1 MTQRE
6 DLRSDPNGA
15 LSTDEH
21 PRGETESTIARIFG
35 EMLGISSLPRMASFF
50 DLGLDSVAV
59 TVACARLEQ
68 ATGIR
73 VRFTQLFRTPTV
85 AQLATWIDA
94 HDSGNDAP
102 RTSVAPPAERNA
114 ELVAITPMQAH
125 TVPMDIVPRF
135 AWWFDGQVDDVA
147 LAAAATDVHRRHQ
160 ALHAKYL
167 YEPDLGLA
175 EVPADPGQARF
186 QRLPE
191 QDDDGAAGDALWE
204 ALEHPLHIDQGEVW
218 RCVIVHS
225 RQSSRTLFGVA
236 AHHAAFDGRSLEIMT
251 AELSAAYSARA
262 AGRAP
267 QWSGRTATLA
277 EMAADYRH
285 QLRTQ
290 DAEAQRRYWLNELR
304 DLPPCR
310 LPGRKDGPT
319 EPSGPAADFSFTV
332 SKTRLRAWDDYAS
345 ANGMPP
351 SVGMVAVY
359 VQSLIRA
366 GAPHDLG
373 LMVSIGNKAGAM
385 IDATITTR
393 VGNILLRPNG
403 PFRSGPHLLARIR
416 DSYLQGMAAR
426 DVLLDMKQMA
436 SILGAFGGLEAMF
449 IGKPAVV
456 YNSVPTLSLGE
467 VPGVMDSRNDDWT
480 ASVHDFVLEVLP
492 VPDGLE
498 MHLVVRTDLYE
509 GSLANELGKHFAD
522 IIDNGPKQLEAETAG

>member
-6 DLRSDPNGA
+6 DLRRDASGV
-15 LSTDEH
+15 LSTDES
-21 PRGETESTIARIFG
+21 PQGETESTVARIFG
-35 EMLGISSLPRMASFF
+35 EMLGVSSLPRMASFF

-85 AQLATWIDA
+85 AQLAAWIDA
-94 HDSGNDAP
+94 SGGNGGP
-102 RTSVAPPAERNA
+102 STPVAPSADRSA

-135 AWWFDGQVDDVA
+135 AWWFDGRLDEVA
-147 LAAAATDVHRRHQ
+147 LATAATDVHRRHQ
-160 ALHAKYL
+160 ALHARYL
-167 YEPDLGLA
+167 FEPDLGLA
-175 EVPADPGQARF
+175 EVPTDPGQARF
-186 QRLPE
+186 QRLAE
-191 QDDDGAAGDALWE
+191 HEDDGTASDALWQ
-204 ALEHPLHIDQGEVW
+204 ALEQPLHIDQGEVW
-218 RCVIVHS
+218 RCVVVRS
-225 RQSSRTLFGVA
+225 RQSGRTLFGVA
-236 AHHAAFDGRSLEIMT
+236 AHHAAFDGRSLEILT
-251 AELSAAYSARA
+251 AELSAAYSART

-267 QWSGRTATLA
+267 RWPGRTASLA

-285 QLRTQ
+285 QLAAQ

-310 LPGRKDGPT
+310 LPGCNAEPP
-319 EPSGPAADFSFTV
+319 EPSGPASDFSFTLPHT
-332 SKTRLRAWDDYAS
+332 KLRAWDDYAS
-345 ANGMPP
+345 ANGMPS
-351 SVGMVAVY
+351 SVAMVAVY

-373 LMVSIGNKAGAM
+373 LMVTIGNKAGAL
-385 IDATITTR
+385 IDGTITTR

-403 PFRSGPHLLARIR
+403 PFRSGPNLLARMR

-436 SILGAFGGLEAMF
+436 SILGGSGGLEAMF

-456 YNSVPTLSLGE
+456 YNSMPALSLGGIA
-467 VPGVMDSRNDDWT
+467 GVMDSKMDEWST
-480 ASVHDFVLEVLP
+480 SVHGFVLEVLP
-492 VPDGLE
+492 VTDGLE
-498 MHLVVRTDLYE
+498 MHMVVRTDIYDA
-509 GSLANELGKHFAD
+509 SLSGQLGQHFAD
-522 IIDNGPKQLEAETAG
+522 IIDNGPERLELETAR